1 MTMYKRTLTLILF
14 ASFIIFTTASYAKDK
29 SIEALQAQLTEVQ
42 SRIKILQEEN
52 KDLRK
57 RLASNEKEIA
67 DHRTRLK
74 KIEAEIAALERE
86 GE

>member
-29 SIEALQAQLTEVQ
+29 SIEALQAQLIEVQ

-67 DHRTRLK
+67 NHRARLK

>member
-14 ASFIIFTTASYAKDK
+14 ASFIFFTTASYAKDK
-29 SIEALQAQLTEVQ
+29 SLEVLQEQLTEVQ

-52 KDLRK
+52 RDLRK

-67 DHRTRLK
+67 GYRARLE
-74 KIEAEIAALERE
+74 KIEAEIAALEE
-86 GE
+86 E

>member
-1 MTMYKRTLTLILF
+1 M
-14 ASFIIFTTASYAKDK
+14 
-29 SIEALQAQLTEVQ
+29 TEVQ

-67 DHRTRLK
+67 NYRARLEN
-74 KIEAEIAALERE
+74 IEAEIAALEE
-86 GE
+86 EQGVFPNHINISLYKE